1 MTSFL
6 FLRTVE
12 ANHKTEFQKL
22 KLDTDFMCYIWL
34 IEESLSFFTRMMNW
48 KGHFLLEYVFIFTIF
63 FWKHAM
69 IPNNLNT
76 NLLFQY

>member
-34 IEESLSFFTRMMNW
+34 IEESLSFFTRMMN
-48 KGHFLLEYVFIFTIF
+48 
-63 FWKHAM
+63 
-69 IPNNLNT
+69 
-76 NLLFQY
+76 